1 MLVWDK
7 SLTLQAETSI
17 NKKMTKKEKV
27 QYWLDIAAEDLD
39 LGEFLCQSR
48 RWLYSAFMCHQVIE
62 KMLKAYWTATRD
74 DVPPYIHEH
83 KQLAKLCGLYEQMNE
98 AQRDFLQ
105 EIRLMNIEARYPDY
119 KRSIA
124 NMLNEEKTKQIVEQ
138 TKQLQQWI
146 LQKCSHAMKPSSLFD
161 NTSK

>member
-1 MLVWDK
+1 
-7 SLTLQAETSI
+7 
-17 NKKMTKKEKV
+17 MTREEKV

-39 LGEFLCQSR
+39 LGEFLCQNG
-48 RWLYSAFMCHQVIE
+48 RWLYSAFMCHQVVE

-83 KQLAKLCGLYEQMNE
+83 KRLAELCGLYDQMDDT
-98 AQRDFLQ
+98 QRRFLR

-124 NMLNEEKTKQIVEQ
+124 SALGEQKTHQIVEQ
-138 TKQLQQWI
+138 TKQMQQWI
-146 LQKCSHAMKPSSLFD
+146 LQKCSPETKPSSSSA
-161 NTSK
+161 NSSE

>member
-1 MLVWDK
+1 
-7 SLTLQAETSI
+7 
-17 NKKMTKKEKV
+17 MTREEKV
-27 QYWLDIAAEDLD
+27 QYWLDIVAEDLD
-39 LGEFLCQSR
+39 LSEFLCQNG

-83 KQLAKLCGLYEQMNE
+83 KRLAELCGLYEQMSDV
-98 AQRDFLQ
+98 QRRFLN

-124 NMLNEEKTKQIVEQ
+124 STLNEEKTRQIVEQ
-138 TKQLQQWI
+138 TKQMQQWL
-146 LQKCSHAMKPSSLFD
+146 LQKCLPETKPSSLSE
-161 NTSK
+161 NTSE